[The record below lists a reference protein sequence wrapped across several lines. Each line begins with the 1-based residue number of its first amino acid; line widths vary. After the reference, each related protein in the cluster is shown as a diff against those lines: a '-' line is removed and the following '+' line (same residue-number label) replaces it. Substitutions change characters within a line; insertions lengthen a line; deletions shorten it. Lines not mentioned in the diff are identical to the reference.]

1 MIFGPASP
9 DLLPGAR
16 NAVAT
21 CLAIQPGERV
31 TLIADRASGEVAAS
45 LDRALTECR
54 AIATCLSIEA
64 LAARPLVAAPPEVLA
79 SLEPLGVRPAGKLGK
94 KSGGGFYRW
103 G

>member
-16 NAVAT
+16 NAIET

-45 LDRALTECR
+45 LDRALTECH
-54 AIATCLSIEA
+54 AVSTCLSIEA
-64 LAARPLVAAPPEVLA
+64 LAARPLLDGAT
-79 SLEPLGVRPAGKLGK
+79 
-94 KSGGGFYRW
+94 
-103 G
+103 

>member
-16 NAVAT
+16 NAVET

-54 AIATCLSIEA
+54 RDRHVS
-64 LAARPLVAAPPEVLA
+64 ARSRPWPRVRSLPRRRKFSPRSSWPTPA
-79 SLEPLGVRPAGKLGK
+79 SSASSRRKG
-94 KSGGGFYRW
+94 S
-103 G
+103 